1 MSKLYEIVIYTTNI
15 KEYVDNVLLNIDPKK
30 RISHVLYKEK
40 CLNLNKVH
48 YLKSLK
54 ALGRNPDKVIFIDVI
69 FFLFSI
75 TLLQEFYNPKTF
87 WHLSLMLD
95 RNTIDS

>member
-15 KEYVDNVLLNIDPKK
+15 REYVDHVLLNIDKKK

-40 CLNLNKVH
+40 CLNLNKIH

-54 ALGRNPDKVIFIDVI
+54 ALGREPDKVIFIDV
-69 FFLFSI
+69 
-75 TLLQEFYNPKTF
+75 TNLLI
-87 WHLSLMLD
+87 SA
-95 RNTIDS
+95 